1 MDREMGLRERKR
13 LAAMRRIQE
22 VALELFDLYGYQQV
36 PIERIADAAEVS
48 PSSVYRYFGTKE
60 QIVLWDE
67 YDPIAIERIASE
79 LLSQPPI
86 EAVRRVMDETIGEM
100 MRVDEQR
107 VRRRIHHMMQE
118 PAIAAATAVQAH
130 EVATMII
137 GRFAEQLGRDPNDL
151 ELHVFAHGFV
161 GAIIGVMR
169 YWYTID
175 FRQPLPAL
183 VDQVITSF
191 ERGFSFP

>member
-1 MDREMGLRERKR
+1 MGLRERKR

>member
-1 MDREMGLRERKR
+1 MGLRERKR
-13 LAAMRRIQE
+13 LTAMRRIQE
-22 VALELFDLYGYQQV
+22 VALELFDQYGYQQV

-48 PSSVYRYFGTKE
+48 PSSVYRYFGAKE

-67 YDPIAIERIASE
+67 YDPIAIERVASE

-100 MRVDEQR
+100 MRVDERR

-137 GRFAEQLGRDPNDL
+137 SRFAEQLGRDPNDL

-169 YWYTID
+169 YWYKTD

-183 VDQVITSF
+183 IDQVITSF
-191 ERGFSFP
+191 ERGFSFT